1 MSRDLP
7 ETSPDDQAKVTMVDI
22 LALPDELRTLAT
34 GLIRLREAGLSE
46 IAAYLRL
53 DESSA
58 YGLLATLIKQGFAQ
72 ELQSRSGGQPH
83 YCIRLAARRGSTLPH
98 DLL

>member
-1 MSRDLP
+1 MSEP
-7 ETSPDDQAKVTMVDI
+7 SPGDQAKVTMADI
-22 LALPDELRTLAT
+22 LALPDELRILAT
-34 GLIRLREAGLSE
+34 GLIRLREAALSE
-46 IAAYLRL
+46 VAAYVRL

-58 YGLLATLIKQGFAQ
+58 YALLATLIKQGFVQ

-83 YCIRLAARRGSTLPH
+83 YCIRLAAKRGSTLPY